1 MQPFQSPAA
10 WRGSELLDDPNW
22 QHELS
27 ADEISQLQ
35 HALQAVN
42 AKGLD
47 MQQITTEDFPLGSLA
62 QRLAE
67 ARGTLEDGCG
77 SFFLRGWP
85 VAGYSLEDNR
95 RVFWGLSRHLGT
107 PISQSATGEHL
118 FHVEDAGFGEGHA
131 KARGPNTSKGLSFHC
146 DRCDVIGFLCV
157 RQAKEG
163 GENCLVSSITVH
175 NAILEQR
182 PDLLEELYQP
192 WYYKTHNVDV
202 SNPDPWCRQPIFAIE
217 QGPFRGL
224 RVASAHRPCLPD
236 ARAAGHDAAPEGS
249 FGLPRSHLRRS
260 VHALPLPSAP
270 RGLSSSSTISSTS
283 TPAPSSSTMLRPSA
297 VDCCCGSGSPCPTV
311 GRCRRRLRG
320 LSAPRRRERFG
331 VEFTRLHSLQSLKEH
346 RGRSA

>member
-10 WRGSELLDDPNW
+10 WRGPQLLNDPNW

-27 ADEISQLQ
+27 ADEISQLKS
-35 HALQAVN
+35 ALQAVN

-47 MQQITTEDFPLGSLA
+47 MQQITAEDFPLGSLTD
-62 QRLAE
+62 RLLA
-67 ARGTLEDGCG
+67 ARRTLEDGCG

-85 VAGYSLEDNR
+85 VGDHGIEDNR

-107 PISQSATGEHL
+107 PISQSAAGEHL
-118 FHVEDAGFGEGHA
+118 FHVEDAGFGDGHV
-131 KARGPNTSKGLSFHC
+131 KARGPNTSKKLSFHC

-175 NAILEQR
+175 NTLLEQR

-217 QGPFRGL
+217 QGHFVGYVL
-224 RVASAHRPCLPD
+224 RVLIDRAYQLPELPD
-236 ARAAGHDAAPEGS
+236 MTPGQKEALDFLESTCADPTLHYRFRQRPGDFLFVNNFVNFHSRTEFVD
-249 FGLPRSHLRRS
+249 
-260 VHALPLPSAP
+260 HAEAE
-270 RGLSSSSTISSTS
+270 
-283 TPAPSSSTMLRPSA
+283 
-297 VDCCCGSGSPCPTV
+297 
-311 GRCRRRLRG
+311 RRRLLLRIWLAMPNSRPLPASFAGAFGATEAGVIRG
-320 LSAPRRRERFG
+320 GIHPA
-331 VEFTRLHSLQSLKEH
+331 T
-346 RGRSA
+346 